1 VTRSSR
7 RPGNLPA
14 EASTF
19 VGRRQALAELRRKL
33 TTARLVTIV
42 GPGGVGKTRLALRFA
57 SDLARGFKDGAWLVE
72 LAELR
77 DATMVASSAMAALGL
92 RDQGGGDPLALVL
105 SYLRDK
111 QLLLVVDNCEHVI
124 GPAADFLRQVVVA
137 APDVRV
143 IATSREA
150 LSVPGEHLIPLAPLE
165 LPRLD
170 AAETLAQSKQ
180 YEAVMLF
187 TERAAAASGTF
198 ELSDS
203 NQAAVVDICR
213 RLDGLPLAIELAAV
227 RTRVL
232 TPAQILARLNDRFGL
247 LTRRR
252 AALPRHQT
260 LQATVEWSHDLLT
273 LEEQRMLRQL
283 SVFASRFSLEHIEG
297 ICTVAAEVGVRT
309 LDVLSSL
316 VDKSLVQMED
326 RNGLAWYR
334 LHETMRE
341 YGRLKLFAAG
351 EQTLLEQRCADYYVL
366 MCRRSA
372 AGARYRLLAW
382 LELMDVEIDNIRS
395 VLRRCLVHGDAFRGV
410 DLAMSLGWYWIT
422 QATTEGARWLDEL
435 LQSGRGSPRA
445 RAWAWGIRGFLAV
458 LQSDPAVAR
467 PAIQRA
473 EAGAREVNDLPLLSQ
488 SLSMGSIAEHH
499 AGDGASAARLLD
511 EAQAITADL
520 DDLPAQLTLL
530 QARSLDGFFR
540 HDIEAVRSASAQ
552 GMRLSRQEED
562 LYTLQ
567 VWLMNLGL
575 AALMTGE
582 GEQAKPLLEEGLGIA
597 RRIDNRLM
605 QANLVGAV
613 GCRTASGAPRLAAQL
628 FGASE
633 KLRAEVGA
641 SANPILAPL
650 LTQAVDSTKSALGDG
665 VFDAEFNS
673 GKHLSRNA
681 AIALALEEPARA
693 AVKSLDSQGSGPLAK
708 RESEV
713 AQLVADGLTNKQIG
727 ARLFISERTVENHVR
742 NILNKMGFDS
752 RTQLATWMATRGGR
766 QPR

>member
-1 VTRSSR
+1 MTRSSR

-19 VGRRQALAELRRKL
+19 VGRSQALAELRRKL

-42 GPGGVGKTRLALRFA
+42 GPGGVGKTRLAVRFA

-111 QLLLVVDNCEHVI
+111 QQLLVVDNCEHVI

-341 YGRLKLFAAG
+341 YGHLKLFAAG

-410 DLAMSLGWYWIT
+410 DLAMSLGLDHTGHHRGRTLAGRVAPVRARQSTGACLGMGHSWIPGRPAVGSGSS
-422 QATTEGARWLDEL
+422 QASDPTGRGGGSRGKRSAPAVAVTVDGFNRRAPRRGR
-435 LQSGRGSPRA
+435 SVGSAPVGRGS
-445 RAWAWGIRGFLAV
+445 GNHG
-458 LQSDPAVAR
+458 
-467 PAIQRA
+467 
-473 EAGAREVNDLPLLSQ
+473 
-488 SLSMGSIAEHH
+488 
-499 AGDGASAARLLD
+499 
-511 EAQAITADL
+511 
-520 DDLPAQLTLL
+520 
-530 QARSLDGFFR
+530 
-540 HDIEAVRSASAQ
+540 
-552 GMRLSRQEED
+552 
-562 LYTLQ
+562 
-567 VWLMNLGL
+567 
-575 AALMTGE
+575 
-582 GEQAKPLLEEGLGIA
+582 
-597 RRIDNRLM
+597 
-605 QANLVGAV
+605 
-613 GCRTASGAPRLAAQL
+613 
-628 FGASE
+628 
-633 KLRAEVGA
+633 
-641 SANPILAPL
+641 
-650 LTQAVDSTKSALGDG
+650 
-665 VFDAEFNS
+665 
-673 GKHLSRNA
+673 
-681 AIALALEEPARA
+681 
-693 AVKSLDSQGSGPLAK
+693 GP
-708 RESEV
+708 
-713 AQLVADGLTNKQIG
+713 G
-727 ARLFISERTVENHVR
+727 
-742 NILNKMGFDS
+742 
-752 RTQLATWMATRGGR
+752 
-766 QPR
+766 